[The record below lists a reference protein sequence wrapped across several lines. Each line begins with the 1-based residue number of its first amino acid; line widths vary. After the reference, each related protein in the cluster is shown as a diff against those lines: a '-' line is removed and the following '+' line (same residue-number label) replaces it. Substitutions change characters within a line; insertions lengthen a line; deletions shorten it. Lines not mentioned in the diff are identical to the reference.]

1 MENSSRGEKTIRIF
15 LVFLFLSIQ
24 FRFLFSDQVPD
35 SVSLQNQYLIAQ
47 DYRVLFKNFL
57 SSGYDRSLQGGSPTF
72 YFQAPFFFSSFH
84 FFIRSFYFFSFWC
97 FLQFRDSTHT
107 VFVFIRVFETGVF
120 ISHGN

>member
-47 DYRVLFKNFL
+47 DYRILFKNFL

-72 YFQAPFFFSSFH
+72 YFQAPFFFFLVSFLH
-84 FFIRSFYFFSFWC
+84 TFILFF
-97 FLQFRDSTHT
+97 FLL
-107 VFVFIRVFETGVF
+107 VFPSI
-120 ISHGN
+120 